1 MLWDI
6 TMPGM
11 VGYHAA
17 MFYNQNNTA
26 VEASPV
32 TTALEY
38 RVGFDLA
45 KMLGYPV
52 GDSIDGSSGLP
63 QAGPKSSHL
72 EEAALAPEKTPQPW
86 GHVTCDGSV
95 C

>member
-63 QAGPKSSHL
+63 Q

-86 GHVTCDGSV
+86 GHITCDGSV
-95 C
+95 SCDCDV